1 MKKKIDVTSNKGK
14 VKNLDI
20 PATLGSAPVTQ
31 IGYDYIT
38 RDANSGDD
46 FDEFGQTVFVI
57 YVEEAH
63 NCDGAFEDILIKKQ
77 KRVQNNISFF
87 SP

>member
-1 MKKKIDVTSNKGK
+1 M
-14 VKNLDI
+14 KNLDI
-20 PATLGSAPVTQ
+20 PATLGGAPVTQ

-38 RDANSGDD
+38 RDANSGDG
-46 FDEFGQTVFVI
+46 FDEFGQTVFGI